1 MRRSVLTVPACAA
14 TARLE
19 SLPMSRLSSEIS
31 RLYLP
36 APSQDAHA
44 ADGAWCL
51 ADAQDHTRALVLELA
66 RPADWDLLGQV
77 WRGVQVDLA
86 WPAPAIA
93 VSGVDGFALWFSL
106 VDPMPVTTASAV
118 LQALRQRYLGQV
130 PLDRLRLVPDD
141 SQAARVDAVPS
152 LQGRV
157 DQWSAFVAPDL
168 APVFADTPW
177 LDIPP
182 SQEGQADL
190 LSRLASIQ
198 RVEWLRALDA
208 LGLSR
213 APVESTP
220 ADPSTPVIAPSGPHT
235 DPRRFLI
242 EVMNNET
249 VPLALRIEAAKAL
262 LSKA

>member
-1 MRRSVLTVPACAA
+1 
-14 TARLE
+14 
-19 SLPMSRLSSEIS
+19 MSRLSSEIS

-36 APSQDAHA
+36 APSQDA
-44 ADGAWCL
+44 DGAWCL
-51 ADAQDHTRALVLELA
+51 ADAQGHTRALVLELA
-66 RPADWDLLGQV
+66 RPADWELLGQV
-77 WRGVQVDLA
+77 WRGVQADLA

-93 VSGVDGFALWFSL
+93 VNGVDGFALWFSL
-106 VDPMPVTTASAV
+106 VDPVPVTTAAAV

-130 PLDRLRLVPDD
+130 PLDRLRRLPDGT
-141 SQAARVDAVPS
+141 QPAHMDAVPS

-208 LGLSR
+208 LGLSPTP
-213 APVESTP
+213 AMAAP
-220 ADPSTPVIAPSGPHT
+220 ADPAAQTAAPLGPHT
-235 DPRRFLI
+235 DPRRFLT

-262 LSKA
+262 LSEA

>member
-1 MRRSVLTVPACAA
+1 
-14 TARLE
+14 
-19 SLPMSRLSSEIS
+19 MSRLSSEIS

-36 APSQDAHA
+36 TPSQDADP

-51 ADAQDHTRALVLELA
+51 SDAQDHTRALVLALA

-77 WRGVQVDLA
+77 WRGVQADLA

-93 VSGVDGFALWFSL
+93 VNGVDGFALWFSL
-106 VDPMPVTTASAV
+106 IDPVPVATACAV
-118 LQALRQRYLGQV
+118 LQALRQRYLSQV
-130 PLDRLRLVPDD
+130 PLDRLRLVPDGT
-141 SQAARVDAVPS
+141 QPARMDAVPS

-182 SQEGQADL
+182 GQEGQADL
-190 LSRLASIQ
+190 LSRQASIQ
-198 RVEWLRALDA
+198 RVEWLRALDT
-208 LGLSR
+208 LGLSPTS
-213 APVESTP
+213 ADSTP
-220 ADPSTPVIAPSGPHT
+220 ANPSHPVTATSGPHT
-235 DPRRFLI
+235 DPRRFLT

-262 LSKA
+262 LTKA

>member
-1 MRRSVLTVPACAA
+1 
-14 TARLE
+14 
-19 SLPMSRLSSEIS
+19 MSRLSSEIS

-36 APSQDAHA
+36 TPSLAGPS
-44 ADGAWCL
+44 ADGSWCL
-51 ADAQDHTRALVLELA
+51 SDDQGGTRAMVLELA

-77 WRGVQVDLA
+77 WRGVQADLA

-93 VSGVDGFALWFSL
+93 VTGVDGFSLWFSL
-106 VDPMPVTTASAV
+106 AEPVPVATASAV

-130 PLDRLRLVPDD
+130 PLDRMRLLPEASGQARIQKVPC
-141 SQAARVDAVPS
+141 
-152 LQGRV
+152 LHGRQ

-190 LSRLASIQ
+190 LSRLNSIQ
-198 RVEWLRALDA
+198 RIEWLRALDA
-208 LGLSR
+208 LELSCAPQAQVTSLARVQPDASAGLHS
-213 APVESTP
+213 
-220 ADPSTPVIAPSGPHT
+220 
-235 DPRRFLI
+235 DPRRFLT

-262 LSKA
+262 LPGH